1 MNNQIS
7 LEQIKK
13 FKEVYDS
20 DKMNKVIENA
30 ITKNGVEKACISR
43 DVIIENQPVFNIY
56 SYNLIF
62 SFFFPNLG
70 KLLAS
75 LRLESK
81 TFSKV
86 SLQSLKV

>member
-20 DKMNKVIENA
+20 DRMNKVIENA

-43 DVIIENQPVFNIY
+43 DVII
-56 SYNLIF
+56 
-62 SFFFPNLG
+62 
-70 KLLAS
+70 
-75 LRLESK
+75 
-81 TFSKV
+81 
-86 SLQSLKV
+86 

>member
-43 DVIIENQPVFNIY
+43 DVIIENQPVFNIE
-56 SYNLIF
+56 L
-62 SFFFPNLG
+62 P
-70 KLLAS
+70 
-75 LRLESK
+75 ESK
-81 TFSKV
+81 RYDQQDSHKCWIKYTGN
-86 SLQSLKV
+86 QGCYRIQ